1 VSFIFILYSFLKKE
15 YKVIFYF
22 ILFNFISTLFYFYY
36 LNIFKFEKILDP
48 YIFALSLVN
57 KDVSGINNGLFSIQN
72 LLIILG
78 IKKYYIFIFLILI
91 LLISYLFKNKKIDKL
106 QQLNFLFIFSTLL
119 VYHGMYEFVIL
130 LPFVAYLIKE
140 QKNISFFYFHAFT
153 IIFIYYL
160 YRINQ
165 LILKNFFLDK
175 TMSIIGCLLLT
186 TSSLILSYVFGASL
200 LMYGMMVYFFSAFP
214 VYAPLYILLFDTF
227 LIVIS
232 LCTLFANPWQLQA
245 RLHGASGLDPLQPSF
260 LALAS
265 SVVAIPLIMFALLYI
280 FRSPDRRLSLLLFV
294 NLLLIPFFFLTSG
307 TINSFV
313 LNDFTN
319 NF

>member
-1 VSFIFILYSFLKKE
+1 MGV
-15 YKVIFYF
+15 
-22 ILFNFISTLFYFYY
+22 STLYVVS
-36 LNIFKFEKILDP
+36 LL
-48 YIFALSLVN
+48 FAA
-57 KDVSGINNGLFSIQN
+57 
-72 LLIILG
+72 IIG
-78 IKKYYIFIFLILI
+78 V
-91 LLISYLFKNKKIDKL
+91 ISYIL
-106 QQLNFLFIFSTLL
+106 STTKSPT
-119 VYHGMYEFVIL
+119 FN
-130 LPFVAYLIKE
+130 P
-140 QKNISFFYFHAFT
+140 
-153 IIFIYYL
+153 L
-160 YRINQ
+160 Y
-165 LILKNFFLDK
+165 
-175 TMSIIGCLLLT
+175 GT

-214 VYAPLYILLFDTF
+214 VYAPLYILLLDTL
-227 LIVIS
+227 LIVLS
-232 LCTLFANPWQLQA
+232 LCTLFTNPWQLQA